1 MIVKIQQ
8 SENSVERV
16 ENKVITTLY
25 NAHINGNISQELNN
39 DNQKVG
45 LIGSIQADGG
55 YEIQVST
62 LTSAYPKFHI
72 SVGSYLILFEDPR
85 VEAVLAKYFGDG
97 TGCTI
102 DDLSSI
108 TRGTFQKKIDNKTAW
123 QVLNENNTSYA
134 FPELQY
140 FTGMGNNLLFYMM
153 DSEALTNAPTG
164 ASDIVLPYNVTTVE
178 PYRLYQY
185 KNIRRLRSNGKI
197 RHIDDGGFMGC
208 GSQVILTREDYANGD
223 GIVLDF
229 SEMDATSFNQSSFS
243 NNFYGDVIL
252 KSGIWDGTVDFQMP
266 YTNIKK
272 IVFPSDFD
280 SKSLNFTNNTDR
292 FVVQRDYIFLGTT
305 PPQHFSTG
313 WPTSFNINGSS
324 GSYTFYFPN
333 NSVSSYN
340 NVGIGESSNSYTLSD
355 YANISDDNKDELV
368 SYGCTAT
375 GSTGNWT
382 IKAPGET

>member
-1 MIVKIQQ
+1 MNITVTQNNTNIEWVTSNIIKKMYQLAIDPNNTVSYSGYLKSTSGYASQ
-8 SENSVERV
+8 VE
-16 ENKVITTLY
+16 Y
-25 NAHINGNISQELNN
+25 LNN
-39 DNQKVG
+39 TFGPG
-45 LIGSIQADGG
+45 LKIEASKHYLEFKD
-55 YEIQVST
+55 
-62 LTSAYPKFHI
+62 SA
-72 SVGSYLILFEDPR
+72 

-97 TGCTI
+97 TGCTTN
-102 DDLSSI
+102 DLSSI
-108 TRGTFQKKIDNKTAW
+108 TSGTFEKKIDNKTAW
-123 QVLNENNTSYA
+123 QILNENNTPYA

-140 FTGMGNNLLFYMM
+140 FTGMGNDLLFYMM
-153 DSEALTNAPTG
+153 GSQASTDAPTG
-164 ASDIVLPYNVTTVE
+164 ANDIILPYNLTTVGS
-178 PYRLYQY
+178 YRFKHY
-185 KNIRRLRSNGKI
+185 KNVRRLRSNGKI
-197 RHIDDGGFMGC
+197 RHLDEFAFQGC
-208 GSQVILTREDYANGD
+208 GDNISLTKEDYENGY

-229 SEMDATSFNQSSFS
+229 SEMDATSFNQYSFCTI
-243 NNFYGDVIL
+243 FYGDVIL
-252 KSGIWDGTVDFQMP
+252 KSGIWDGTVHFQMP

-280 SKSLNFTNNTDR
+280 AKSLNFANNSSG

-333 NSVSSYN
+333 DSVSSYN

-382 IKAPGET
+382 IKAPGEA

>member
-1 MIVKIQQ
+1 MNITITQD
-8 SENSVERV
+8 NSRV
-16 ENKVITTLY
+16 EVLGSNGASIIQKLY
-25 NAHINGNISQELNN
+25 KLAIDPNNTVSYSGYLKSDSGYASQIQYLN
-39 DNQKVG
+39 DTFGPG
-45 LIGSIQADGG
+45 LIVEATK
-55 YEIQVST
+55 E
-62 LTSAYPKFHI
+62 
-72 SVGSYLILFEDPR
+72 YLEFEDPR

-108 TRGTFQKKIDNKTAW
+108 TSGTFQKKIDNKTAW

-140 FTGMGNNLLFYMM
+140 FTGMGNALVFYMM
-153 DSEALTNAPTG
+153 DSEAITNAPTG
-164 ASDIVLPYNVTTVE
+164 ASNIILPYNLTTVGQ
-178 PYRLYQY
+178 YVFSHY
-185 KNIRRLRSNGKI
+185 KNVRRLRSNGKI
-197 RHIDDGGFMGC
+197 RHIDDSGFLGC
-208 GSQVILTREDYANGD
+208 GGNVSLTREDYENGD

-229 SEMDATSFNQSSFS
+229 SEMDATSFNQWSFS
-243 NNFYGDVIL
+243 TIFYGDVIL

-280 SKSLNFTNNTDR
+280 AKSLNFTNNTSS

-313 WPTSFNINGSS
+313 YPTSFNINGSS

-382 IKAPGET
+382 IKAPGEA